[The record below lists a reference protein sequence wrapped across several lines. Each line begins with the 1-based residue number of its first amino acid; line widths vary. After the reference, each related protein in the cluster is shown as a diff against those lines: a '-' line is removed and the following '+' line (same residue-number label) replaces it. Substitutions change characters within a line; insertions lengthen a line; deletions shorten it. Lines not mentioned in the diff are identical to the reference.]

1 MMINKKANIIS
12 KLYKDFDIVFTKNYE
27 KMNSVNIEKY
37 KLEIIDSITILLDI
51 NDINN
56 VDKNN
61 IYYNISKD
69 NIRRLM
75 NIVLIT
81 IVKHSSNV
89 NLIINR
95 NENGYNIDLNI
106 NEKINE
112 GNNIVECNINDII
125 NKNKFLCNLF
135 NI

>member
-1 MMINKKANIIS
+1 MINKKANIIS